1 MHLIELILAYI
12 VVIIIKKTNKKKKTK
27 KKYPTKINT
36 KRRELNK
43 LYKICTHFECVSL

>member
-12 VVIIIKKTNKKKKTK
+12 VVIIIKKTKKKPK